1 MKVFAYSILAASLIL
16 GGCAGIVRTDNAG
29 DKKYSDIKSAKL
41 DTKAIGEVNNG
52 DFKNIKISTSSP
64 SIDSASLKGRYEIVS
79 VSGEKDK
86 TFEITVA
93 AICDCLGFRK
103 WSIVP
108 FSYLIDESGNIVST
122 GKFAS
127 PNVQL
132 LSGNFPDTGKY
143 YVLIVADSAS
153 AGKRVGE
160 ATAGLSLGNTYTP
173 DALTISMTSH
183 PTGIVQVNFPKK

>member
-1 MKVFAYSILAASLIL
+1 MKALLYSILAVCLVL
-16 GGCAGIVRTDNAG
+16 GGCAGVVRTDNAG

-41 DTKAIGEVNNG
+41 DTKAIGEVTYG

-64 SIDSASLKGRYEIVS
+64 SIDSDLLKGRYEIVS

-86 TFEITVA
+86 SFEITVA
-93 AICDCLGFRK
+93 GICDCLGFRK

-108 FSYLIDESGNIVST
+108 HSYLVDESGNTIST
-122 GKFAS
+122 GKFAT

-132 LSGNFPDTGKY
+132 LAGNFPATGNY
-143 YVLIVADSAS
+143 YVMIVADSAS

-160 ATAGLSLGNTYTP
+160 VYAGLMAGGIYKP
-173 DALTISMTSH
+173 DAFAISMTSH
-183 PTGIVQVNFPKK
+183 PTGIVQVNWPKK